1 MINKIYIPATDKD
14 VIEALIPGVK
24 KEIENMGYNP
34 ADYDERTIRYIA
46 ADAADFIHGKIHGKI
61 HEATK
66 QLLDKTD
73 LIV

>member
-1 MINKIYIPATDKD
+1 
-14 VIEALIPGVK
+14 
-24 KEIENMGYNP
+24 MGYNP